1 MSTRAATASR
11 TTGFWMR
18 RRAPGK
24 ARVLAIVLLCF
35 GVALQLYPLLWMVL
49 SALKPERE
57 ITVSPLAL
65 PSSLHFE
72 NFLDAWAGGASKA
85 LIGRYF
91 LNSLIVTAIT
101 VPILLFF
108 AAMAG
113 YGLARFH
120 AFGSR
125 AYFGLLLVLIAIP
138 AHAFLLPLYFLMA
151 DLGLLSNYLGL
162 VLVYVAL
169 GLPFS
174 AILLRSFF
182 LNFPK
187 EILEAAL
194 VDGCTQFGAFWR
206 VVLPIARGALAAVA
220 INNILWIWNE
230 LLFALV
236 IMNRVEMKTL
246 PLGISTFRSEYTVDW
261 RLTYAALVIASL
273 PPLILFLLL
282 QRHITKGMTLGA
294 VK

>member
-1 MSTRAATASR
+1 MHPERL
-11 TTGFWMR
+11 
-18 RRAPGK
+18 
-24 ARVLAIVLLCF
+24 RVLAIVLLCF
-35 GVALQLYPLLWMVL
+35 GVALQLYPLLWMLL

-57 ITVSPLAL
+57 ITVSPLAP

-85 LIGRYF
+85 LRSAATFSTASIA
-91 LNSLIVTAIT
+91 TAIT

-194 VDGCTQFGAFWR
+194 VDGCTDSEPSGASCCR
-206 VVLPIARGALAAVA
+206 SLAAPS
-220 INNILWIWNE
+220 
-230 LLFALV
+230 
-236 IMNRVEMKTL
+236 
-246 PLGISTFRSEYTVDW
+246 PLSRSTTSFGSGMSCCSRS
-261 RLTYAALVIASL
+261 
-273 PPLILFLLL
+273 
-282 QRHITKGMTLGA
+282 
-294 VK
+294 